1 MTTWRIEQ
9 IVTLVGCRTPELEA
23 WIAEQWIRPAR
34 DDSGWV
40 FADADLAR
48 ARLIRD
54 LVEELAIEADT
65 VPVVLS
71 LIDQNHALRRQLH
84 DILATIGALPT
95 DTRDEIARR
104 LGLGQI
110 S

>member
-1 MTTWRIEQ
+1 MSWRFEQ
-9 IVTLVGCRTPELEA
+9 IVTLVGCRTPDLEA
-23 WIAEQWIRPAR
+23 WIAEQWIRPVR
-34 DDSGWV
+34 DDSGWI
-40 FADADLAR
+40 FAEADLAR

-54 LVEELAIEADT
+54 LVDDLAIDSET

-84 DILATIGALPT
+84 DILAAIGALPPS
-95 DTRDEIARR
+95 TREQIMRQ
-104 LGLGQI
+104 LGLGEI

>member
-1 MTTWRIEQ
+1 MTWRIEQ
-9 IVTLVGCRTPELEA
+9 IVTLVGCRTPDLEA
-23 WIAEQWIRPAR
+23 WIAEEWIRPVR
-34 DDSGWV
+34 DDGGWI
-40 FADADLAR
+40 FAEADLAR

-54 LVEELAIEADT
+54 LVEDLAVEAET

-84 DILATIGALPT
+84 DILAAIAALPA
-95 DTRDEIARR
+95 DTRDEIMRR
-104 LGLGQI
+104 LGLGEI

>member
-1 MTTWRIEQ
+1 MTWRIEQ
-9 IVTLVGCRTPELEA
+9 IVTLVGCRTPDLEA
-23 WIAEQWIRPAR
+23 WIAEQWIRPVR
-34 DDSGWV
+34 DEAGWV
-40 FADADLAR
+40 FAEADLAR

-54 LVEELAIEADT
+54 LTDEMAIDIET

-84 DILATIGALPT
+84 DILAAIGNLPAE
-95 DTRDEIARR
+95 TRDEIMRQ
-104 LGLGQI
+104 LGLSEI

>member
-1 MTTWRIEQ
+1 MSWRIEQ
-9 IVTLVGCRTPELEA
+9 IVTLVGCRTPDLEA
-23 WIAEQWIRPAR
+23 WIAEQWIKPVR
-34 DDSGWV
+34 DDSGWL
-40 FADADLAR
+40 FAEADLAR
-48 ARLIRD
+48 AQLIRD
-54 LVEELAIEADT
+54 LTEELAVETET

-84 DILATIGALPT
+84 DVLAAIGALPPA
-95 DTRDEIARR
+95 TRDEIMRQ

>member
-1 MTTWRIEQ
+1 MTWRMEQ
-9 IVTLVGCRTPELEA
+9 IVTLVGCRTPDLEA
-23 WIAEQWIRPAR
+23 WIAEQWIRPVR
-34 DDSGWV
+34 DESGWV
-40 FADADLAR
+40 FAEADLAR

-54 LVEELAIEADT
+54 LTSEMAIDAET

-84 DILATIGALPT
+84 DVLAAIGALPPQ
-95 DTRDEIARR
+95 TRDEIMRQ
-104 LGLGQI
+104 LGLSEI

>member
-1 MTTWRIEQ
+1 MAWRLEQ
-9 IVTLVGCRTPELEA
+9 IVTLVGCRTPDLEA
-23 WIAEQWIRPAR
+23 WIAEEWIRPVR
-34 DDSGWV
+34 DDDGWI
-40 FADADLAR
+40 FAEADLAR

-54 LVEELAIEADT
+54 LIDEMAVEAET

-84 DILATIGALPT
+84 DILSAIGGLPPATREQIM
-95 DTRDEIARR
+95 RQ
-104 LGLGQI
+104 LGLGEI